1 MRMRIGWCVV
11 AVMLA
16 CAANVSAQESP
27 LAPVMV
33 GYSASEAA
41 LLQTTPVATAVN
53 SLRWEHNTVDLTSAA
68 VVRFELCYDTA
79 SPCPTITTT
88 ASAFTPTSA
97 QGGPPA
103 AGNSAFKMLLP
114 ALTPGNHT
122 VTVKACNT
130 ELCGDAS
137 TPFAFTFVVKP
148 GVPTALGLIPGGG
161 GD

>member
-1 MRMRIGWCVV
+1 
-11 AVMLA
+11 
-16 CAANVSAQESP
+16 
-27 LAPVMV
+27 
-33 GYSASEAA
+33 
-41 LLQTTPVATAVN
+41 
-53 SLRWEHNTVDLTSAA
+53 
-68 VVRFELCYDTA
+68 
-79 SPCPTITTT
+79 
-88 ASAFTPTSA
+88 
-97 QGGPPA
+97 
-103 AGNSAFKMLLP
+103 MLLP